1 MILKNKSGL
10 YDNLKTDIL
19 MGYYEPGTKLK
30 IEMLKKRYGMGVNVI
45 RESLARLAT
54 EDLVDFQDQKG
65 FRVAETSSARLSD
78 LTRMRI
84 LLETDGVKHSIVN
97 GGIDWETS
105 LVAAHQKL
113 AYIEEKMF
121 VDQESHCRI
130 WHQCD
135 WGFHAALTSDCGS
148 RLHCRYHQRIFDQF
162 RQYVMVDLK
171 THGFRGHNI
180 IEEHQ
185 AIVDAALARDTEKCI
200 EALISHLSFYDQQ
213 QSEIKSKLRT

>member
-1 MILKNKSGL
+1 MILKSKNGL

-19 MGYYEPGTKLK
+19 MGYYEPGAKLK

-54 EDLVDFQDQKG
+54 EDIVDFQDQKG

-84 LLETDGVKHSIVN
+84 LLEADGVKHSIVN
-97 GGIDWETS
+97 GGIDWETN

-113 AYIEEKMF
+113 VYIEEKMF
-121 VDQESHCRI
+121 DDEEEHCRI

-135 WGFHAALTSDCGS
+135 WEFHAALISHCGS
-148 RLHCRYHQRIFDQF
+148 ELQCRYHQRVFDQY

-171 THGFRGHNI
+171 THGFRGHDI
-180 IEEHQ
+180 IDEHK
-185 AIVDAALARDTEKCI
+185 AIVDAALARDAEKCM
-200 EALISHLSFYDQQ
+200 EALTIHLSFYHRQ
-213 QSEIKSKLRT
+213 QSQMKS